1 MRAGKTYGG
10 KGAEGHRGIGRGSC
24 GAQRYGGHRGIGRSR
39 AGRKGT
45 EGIAASGGGRA
56 GRKGTEGIAASG
68 GGRAGR
74 KGTEGIAASGGGRA
88 GRKGTEGIA
97 ASGGARKADGTP
109 LLSCNK
115 KISAKRAALRK
126 SFKKGMRSENLSD
139 RFLQPKVNGWNC
151 CNCKFFRA
159 SRPK

>member
-10 KGAEGHRGIGRGSC
+10 KGAEGHRGIGRS
-24 GAQRYGGHRGIGRSR
+24 
-39 AGRKGT
+39 
-45 EGIAASGGGRA
+45 
-56 GRKGTEGIAASG
+56 
-68 GGRAGR
+68 
-74 KGTEGIAASGGGRA
+74 RA